1 MSKHYEKQAKQVVK
15 GFKEVLDEEARKV
28 LTDEELGQLAMLIES
43 AITNAVLS
51 AVEKVADDLE
61 KSVRKIRRGA
71 EHYDD

>member
-15 GFKEVLDEEARKV
+15 GFKEILDEEARKV

>member
-15 GFKEVLDEEARKV
+15 GFKEILDEEARKV
-28 LTDEELGQLAMLIES
+28 LNDEDLGQLAMLIES

>member
-15 GFKEVLDEEARKV
+15 AFREILTEEGRKGISDEEF
-28 LTDEELGQLAMLIES
+28 DQLAILIES
-43 AITNAVLS
+43 AVTNSVLS

>member
-28 LTDEELGQLAMLIES
+28 LTEEDLGQLAMLIES

>member
-15 GFKEVLDEEARKV
+15 GFKEILDEEARKV
-28 LTDEELGQLAMLIES
+28 LNDEDLGQLAMLIES
-43 AITNAVLS
+43 AITTAVLS

>member
-15 GFKEVLDEEARKV
+15 GFKEVLDEEARKI
-28 LTDEELGQLAMLIES
+28 LTEEDLGQLAMLIES
-43 AITNAVLS
+43 AITNSVLS

>member
-15 GFKEVLDEEARKV
+15 GFKEILDEEARKV
-28 LTDEELGQLAMLIES
+28 LNDEDLGQLAMLIES
-43 AITNAVLS
+43 AITNSVLS

>member
-1 MSKHYEKQAKQVVK
+1 MSKHYEKNAKQVIK
-15 GFKEVLDEEARKV
+15 GFKEVLDDEARKV
-28 LTDEELGQLAMLIES
+28 LTDDDYDKLAMLIES
-43 AITNAVLS
+43 ALTNSVLS

>member
-1 MSKHYEKQAKQVVK
+1 MSTRYEKHAKQVVK
-15 GFKEVLDEEARKV
+15 GFKELIDDEAKKA
-28 LTDEELGQLAMLIES
+28 LTEENFDQLAILINS

-71 EHYDD
+71 EHYDE

>member
-15 GFKEVLDEEARKV
+15 GFKEVIDEEARKL
-28 LTDEELGQLAMLIES
+28 LTDEELGQLTMLIES
-43 AITNAVLS
+43 AITNADLS
-51 AVEKVADDLE
+51 AVEKVADDLD

>member
-1 MSKHYEKQAKQVVK
+1 MSKHYEKNAKQVIK
-15 GFKEVLDEEARKV
+15 GFKEVLGDEARKV
-28 LTDEELGQLAMLIES
+28 LTDDDYDKLAMLIES
-43 AITNAVLS
+43 ALTNSVLS

>member
-1 MSKHYEKQAKQVVK
+1 MSKHYEKNAKQVVK
-15 GFKEVLDEEARKV
+15 GFKEVLDDEVRKV
-28 LTDEELGQLAMLIES
+28 LTDDDYDKLAMLIES
-43 AITNAVLS
+43 ALTNSVLS

>member
-15 GFKEVLDEEARKV
+15 GFKEVIDEEARKL

-51 AVEKVADDLE
+51 AVEKVADDLD

>member
-28 LTDEELGQLAMLIES
+28 LTDEDLGQLAMLIES
-43 AITNAVLS
+43 AITNSVLS

>member
-15 GFKEVLDEEARKV
+15 GFKEILDEEARKA
-28 LTDEELGQLAMLIES
+28 LNHEDLGQLAMLIES
-43 AITNAVLS
+43 AIPNPVLS

>member
-28 LTDEELGQLAMLIES
+28 LTEEDLGQLAILIES

>member
-15 GFKEVLDEEARKV
+15 GFKEVIDEEARKL
-28 LTDEELGQLAMLIES
+28 LTDEELGQLTMLIES

-51 AVEKVADDLE
+51 AVEKVADDLD

>member
-1 MSKHYEKQAKQVVK
+1 MSKHYEKNAKQVIK
-15 GFKEVLDEEARKV
+15 GFKEVLDDEARKV
-28 LTDEELGQLAMLIES
+28 LTDDDYDKLAMLIES
-43 AITNAVLS
+43 AITNSVLS

>member
-15 GFKEVLDEEARKV
+15 GFKEVLDEEARKA
-28 LTDEELGQLAMLIES
+28 LTDEDLGQLTMLIES